1 MKKIECFYLHLSIRQ
16 QTSKATSKM
25 NSQTQMTE
33 DQIDELIISVA
44 SKLQQKTFE
53 AGKHDRPWCEEAEG
67 QHRMFLCY
75 IPFEK
80 KKSLYEKF
88 CEDLKKAD

>member
-1 MKKIECFYLHLSIRQ
+1 
-16 QTSKATSKM
+16 M
-25 NSQTQMTE
+25 NSQT
-33 DQIDELIISVA
+33 QIDELIISVA

-53 AGKHDRPWCEEAEG
+53 AGKHDRPWCEEAEE